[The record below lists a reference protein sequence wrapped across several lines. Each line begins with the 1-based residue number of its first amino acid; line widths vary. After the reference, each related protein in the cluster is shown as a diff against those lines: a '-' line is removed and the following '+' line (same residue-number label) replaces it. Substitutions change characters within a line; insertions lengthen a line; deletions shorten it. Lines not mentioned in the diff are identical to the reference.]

1 MGSLKITTIQTSLH
15 WENPERNRAMFD
27 TYIDGIT
34 EDTDLILLPEM
45 FNTGFTMN
53 VKGAF
58 EEMDG
63 PTVVWMKEKAVEKA
77 CAIAGSLIIQ
87 ENGNY
92 YNRLVWMRPDGT
104 YEHYDKRH
112 LFRMA
117 DEDQHFSYG
126 KNRLIVKLKD
136 WRICPMVCYDLRFPV
151 WSRNAS
157 LSSENSSTEMGN
169 EPVYDCLL
177 YVANWPEPRAIAWSS
192 LLVGRAIENQVYV
205 VGLNRIGKDGKDIPY
220 SGNTAVIDPYG
231 KVISET
237 QPKEERVETVTL
249 SKTLL
254 DEFRKKFPVA
264 MDADHFN
271 IEVKD

>member
-1 MGSLKITTIQTSLH
+1 
-15 WENPERNRAMFD
+15 
-27 TYIDGIT
+27 
-34 EDTDLILLPEM
+34 
-45 FNTGFTMN
+45 
-53 VKGAF
+53 
-58 EEMDG
+58 
-63 PTVVWMKEKAVEKA
+63 
-77 CAIAGSLIIQ
+77 
-87 ENGNY
+87 
-92 YNRLVWMRPDGT
+92 
-104 YEHYDKRH
+104 
-112 LFRMA
+112 
-117 DEDQHFSYG
+117 
-126 KNRLIVKLKD
+126 
-136 WRICPMVCYDLRFPV
+136 MVCYDLRFPV